1 MPNPLQPSLSNTP
14 TYVQKTETTGIAPY
28 ANDLL
33 QRGQAFTTA
42 ETPVY
47 GGQLT
52 TGPSSLQNKAFEGI
66 ANLTIPKNLT
76 EAGNQLGNISQ
87 QQQGLGYDTSTY
99 DNTYVP
105 GASKY
110 KQYDVQADTFGNAEA
125 QKYMNPY
132 IQQALDPQ
140 MEYMRRNAAIN
151 QQADMAKLAQAGA
164 FGGSRQAILQGQNQ
178 EALGRLQ
185 ATTAGAGYEKAFT
198 AAQNQF
204 NADRTAKME
213 AIKLNIDQA
222 KKAAD
227 LGMSDAELTA
237 KYGMDAAKANEAS
250 KQFGANYKRSALSD
264 AASAESS
271 RASAGANEANYGLQ
285 NLKTMAD
292 MGGTQR
298 DIDQQALDA
307 QYKEYLRQ
315 TEYPGK
321 QLETMKGLITSM
333 AGVMPKTE
341 TGYGQKKSALEEA
354 AGGAAGIAKLAQ
366 QLGVTPDQIKSV
378 FGIKDVQGAI
388 NEEKKKVA
396 DPNYGK
402 ASVKGTKAPLG
413 TPEGTH
419 RDKNGKLI
427 DDETGKEIKEEGE
440 QETDVGN
447 PDYVTPEGGGMVDDP
462 GFDPGD
468 DMFDPSVESF
478 GEGEYAKG
486 GLIALLHKMR
496 SYQ

>member
-1 MPNPLQPSLSNTP
+1 
-14 TYVQKTETTGIAPY
+14 
-28 ANDLL
+28 
-33 QRGQAFTTA
+33 
-42 ETPVY
+42 
-47 GGQLT
+47 
-52 TGPSSLQNKAFEGI
+52 
-66 ANLTIPKNLT
+66 
-76 EAGNQLGNISQ
+76 
-87 QQQGLGYDTSTY
+87 
-99 DNTYVP
+99 
-105 GASKY
+105 
-110 KQYDVQADTFGNAEA
+110 
-125 QKYMNPY
+125 
-132 IQQALDPQ
+132 

-204 NADRTAKME
+204 NADRTAKMD
-213 AIKLNIDQA
+213 AMKLNIDQA

-271 RASAGANEANYGLQ
+271 RASAGASEANYGLQ

-321 QLETMKGLITSM
+321 QLETMKGLITAM
-333 AGVMPKTE
+333 APVTPETKTV
-341 TGYGQKKSALEEA
+341 YGQKEKA
-354 AGGAAGIAKLAQ
+354 ASTAAGVLGGAAAAM
-366 QLGVTPDQIKSV
+366 
-378 FGIKDVQGAI
+378 GIKTMDDLVAKAKEYGLTP
-388 NEEKKKVA
+388 EKFKQMLGIPV
-396 DPNYGK
+396 NQTG
-402 ASVKGTKAPLG
+402 SVKNEKDLTEQDPDELYKIENPGAVDP
-413 TPEGTH
+413 PE
-419 RDKNGKLI
+419 
-427 DDETGKEIKEEGE
+427 EEVE
-440 QETDVGN
+440 E
-447 PDYVTPEGGGMVDDP
+447 YGGYGSNYS
-462 GFDPGD
+462 G
-468 DMFDPSVESF
+468 
-478 GEGEYAKG
+478 AAQG
-486 GLIALLHKMR
+486 GLVDLLHKMR
-496 SYQ
+496 SHK